1 MAGSLLTVSVAHAQA
16 SNDAPHNPPLW
27 DDALVSAAQQITLGP
42 RPLFLVNDMS
52 ADNDH
57 ERALKASLLSCA
69 AEQTQWQRSPL
80 TIGHRGAPLQFPEH
94 TLESYIAGAQGGA
107 GIMECDVTFTADEE
121 LVCRHSQCD
130 LHYTTNI
137 VETELA
143 EQCNVPPAFDESSG
157 ELLNAADIRC
167 CTSDITLAEFRSLQG
182 TMEGVNTDATSLD
195 EYMAG
200 TPEWRTDLY
209 ATRGTLMSHADS
221 IALFQQLGVQMTPEL
236 KAPEVDMP
244 FTGHSEHSPSEHSP
258 SEHSPSE
265 GGFTQQAY
273 AQKMLDEY
281 KAAGVSPNSVYPQSF
296 NLDDVLYWIE
306 NEPEFAHQAIYLD
319 GRYSDESFDHTDP
332 DTWQPSMTSLVES
345 GVQIIAPPTWM
356 LVEAN
361 PEFGDNEQARRL
373 QPSLYAQRAREAGL
387 SIITWTLERSGPLAE
402 GGHWYHSTTED
413 VIQRDGD
420 KLITLDALVND
431 VGVIG
436 VFSDWPATVAFYDN
450 CAQRGAP

>member
-1 MAGSLLTVSVAHAQA
+1 MAHSDFLTSTFLIGGLLFANIATAQDET
-16 SNDAPHNPPLW
+16 DAKLW
-27 DDALVSAAQQITLGP
+27 DDALVKAAQQVTLGP

-52 ADNDH
+52 TDNDH
-57 ERALKASLLSCA
+57 ERELKASLLSCA

-107 GIMECDVTFTADEE
+107 GILECDVAFTADEE

-130 LHYTTNI
+130 LHATTNI
-137 VETELA
+137 VETDLA
-143 EQCNVPPAFDESSG
+143 EKCSVPPAFDEENG
-157 ELLNAADIRC
+157 ELMNAADIRC

-182 TMEGVNTDATSLD
+182 TMEGVNTDATTLE
-195 EYMAG
+195 EYLAG
-200 TPEWRTDLY
+200 TPEWRTELY

-236 KAPEVDMP
+236 KVPEVEMP
-244 FTGHSEHSPSEHSP
+244 FTGHSE
-258 SEHSPSE
+258 
-265 GGFTQQAY
+265 GFTQQAY
-273 AQKMLDEY
+273 AQKMIDEY
-281 KAAGVSPNSVYPQSF
+281 KSAGVPPSDVFPQSF
-296 NLDDVLYWIE
+296 NLEDVRYWIE
-306 NEPEFAHQAIYLD
+306 HEPEFGNQAVYLD
-319 GRYSDESFDHTDP
+319 GRYSDEDFDHTNP
-332 DTWQPSMTSLVES
+332 DTWQPSMESLVES

-361 PEFGDNEQARRL
+361 PEFGSDELEKRL
-373 QPSLYAQRAREAGL
+373 QPSLYARRAREAGL
-387 SIITWTLERSGPLAE
+387 SMITWTLERSGPLAE
-402 GGHWYHSTTED
+402 GNQWYHSTTED

-420 KLITLDALVND
+420 KLITLDALVNE

-450 CAQRGAP
+450 CALRGAP

>member
-1 MAGSLLTVSVAHAQA
+1 MTFPKFFTATLLAGGLFAANVTHAQT
-16 SNDAPHNPPLW
+16 SNAPSLW
-27 DDALVSAAQQITLGP
+27 DDALVNAAQQVTLGP

-52 ADNDH
+52 ADNEH
-57 ERALKASLLSCA
+57 ERALKASLLACA
-69 AEQTQWQRSPL
+69 AEQAQWQRSPL

-107 GIMECDVTFTADEE
+107 GILECDVAFTADEE

-143 EQCNVPPAFDESSG
+143 EKCSVPPAFDDANG
-157 ELLNAADIRC
+157 ELTNAADIRC

-182 TMEGVNTDATSLD
+182 TMEGVNTDAITLK
-195 EYMAG
+195 EYLAG
-200 TPEWRTDLY
+200 TPEWRTELY

-236 KAPEVDMP
+236 KAPEVEMP
-244 FTGHSEHSPSEHSP
+244 FAGHSEHGDSKQ
-258 SEHSPSE
+258 
-265 GGFTQQAY
+265 GFTQQAY
-273 AQKMLDEY
+273 AQKMIDEY
-281 KAAGVSPNSVYPQSF
+281 RAAGVRPSDVFPQSF

-306 NEPEFAHQAIYLD
+306 YEPEFANQAVYLD
-319 GRYSDESFDHTDP
+319 GRYSDDSFDHTDP
-332 DTWQPSMTSLVES
+332 DTWQPSMQSLVES

-356 LVEAN
+356 LLETN
-361 PEFGDNEQARRL
+361 PDFGSDDQERRL
-373 QPSLYAQRAREAGL
+373 QSSLYAQRAREAGL
-387 SIITWTLERSGPLAE
+387 SMIAWTLERSGPLAE
-402 GGHWYHSTTED
+402 GGQWYHSTTED

-436 VFSDWPATVAFYDN
+436 VFSDWPATVTFYDN

>member
-1 MAGSLLTVSVAHAQA
+1 MKASGFLTTLLVSGGLLAANIAHSQDDT
-16 SNDAPHNPPLW
+16 NITLW
-27 DDALVSAAQQITLGP
+27 DDALVNAAQQVTLGP

-57 ERALKASLLSCA
+57 ERALKASLLNCA

-107 GIMECDVTFTADEE
+107 GILECDVAFTADEE

-137 VETELA
+137 VETDLA
-143 EQCNVPPAFDESSG
+143 EKCSVPPAFNEENG
-157 ELLNAADIRC
+157 ELVNAADIRC
-167 CTSDITLAEFRSLQG
+167 CTSDITLTEFRSLQG
-182 TMEGVNTDATSLD
+182 TMEGVNTDATTLE
-195 EYMAG
+195 EYLAG
-200 TPEWRTDLY
+200 TPEWRTELY

-236 KAPEVDMP
+236 KGPEVEMP
-244 FTGHSEHSPSEHSP
+244 FTGHSE
-258 SEHSPSE
+258 
-265 GGFTQQAY
+265 GFTQQAY
-273 AQKMLDEY
+273 AQKMIDEY
-281 KAAGVSPNSVYPQSF
+281 KAAGIRPRNVYPQSF

-306 NEPEFAHQAIYLD
+306 HEPEFAKQAVYLD
-319 GRYSDESFDHTDP
+319 GRYSDEGFDHTNA
-332 DTWQPSMTSLVES
+332 DTWQPSMQSLVES

-356 LVEAN
+356 LVETN
-361 PEFGDNEQARRL
+361 PEFGNDEQVRRL

-402 GGHWYHSTTED
+402 GGQWYHSTTDD
-413 VIQRDGD
+413 VIQREGD
-420 KLITLDALVND
+420 KLITLDTLVNE

-436 VFSDWPATVAFYDN
+436 VFTDWPATVAFYDN
-450 CAQRGAP
+450 CSQRGAP

>member
-1 MAGSLLTVSVAHAQA
+1 MAYSNFLTSTLLIGGLLTTNIAIAQDET
-16 SNDAPHNPPLW
+16 DAKLW
-27 DDALVSAAQQITLGP
+27 DDALIKAAQQVTLGP

-52 ADNDH
+52 TDNDH
-57 ERALKASLLSCA
+57 ERELKASLLSCA

-107 GIMECDVTFTADEE
+107 GILECDVAFTADEE

-130 LHYTTNI
+130 LHATTNI
-137 VETELA
+137 VETDLA
-143 EQCNVPPAFDESSG
+143 EKCSVPPTFDETSG
-157 ELLNAADIRC
+157 ELNNAADIRC

-182 TMEGVNTDATSLD
+182 TMEGVNTDAATLE
-195 EYMAG
+195 EYLAG
-200 TPEWRTDLY
+200 TPEWRTELY

-236 KAPEVDMP
+236 KAPEVEMP
-244 FTGHSEHSPSEHSP
+244 FTGHSTQ
-258 SEHSPSE
+258 
-265 GGFTQQAY
+265 GFTQQAY
-273 AQKMLDEY
+273 AQKMIDEY
-281 KAAGVSPNSVYPQSF
+281 KSAGVPPSDVFPQSF
-296 NLDDVLYWIE
+296 NLDDVRYWIE
-306 NEPEFAHQAIYLD
+306 HEPEYGNQAVYLD
-319 GRYSDESFDHTDP
+319 GRYSDDAFDHTNP
-332 DTWQPSMTSLVES
+332 DTWQPSMQSLVES

-361 PEFGDNEQARRL
+361 PAFGSDEQAKRL
-373 QPSLYAQRAREAGL
+373 QPSLYARRAQDAGL
-387 SIITWTLERSGPLAE
+387 TMIAWTFERSGPLAE
-402 GGHWYHSTTED
+402 GNQWYHSTTED

-420 KLITLDALVND
+420 KLITLDALVNE

-450 CAQRGAP
+450 CALRGAP

>member
-1 MAGSLLTVSVAHAQA
+1 MKAPGLLTTTFISVGLLAANTAHAQEE
-16 SNDAPHNPPLW
+16 SDAKRW
-27 DDALVSAAQQITLGP
+27 DDALVNAAQQVTLGP

-57 ERALKASLLSCA
+57 ERELKASLLNCA

-107 GIMECDVTFTADEE
+107 GILECDVAFTADEE

-137 VETELA
+137 VETDLA
-143 EQCNVPPAFDESSG
+143 EKCSVPPAFDEENG
-157 ELLNAADIRC
+157 ELVNAADIRC

-182 TMEGVNTDATSLD
+182 TMEGVNTDAATLE
-195 EYMAG
+195 EYLSG
-200 TPEWRTDLY
+200 TPEWRTELY

-236 KAPEVDMP
+236 KAPEVEMP
-244 FTGHSEHSPSEHSP
+244 FTGGSEQA
-258 SEHSPSE
+258 
-265 GGFTQQAY
+265 FTQQAY
-273 AQKMLDEY
+273 AQKMIDEY
-281 KAAGVSPNSVYPQSF
+281 KAAGVPPSDVFPQSF

-306 NEPEFAHQAIYLD
+306 HEPEFGNQAVYLD
-319 GRYSDESFDHTDP
+319 GRYSDESFDHTNP
-332 DTWQPSMTSLVES
+332 DTWQPSMQSLVES

-356 LVEAN
+356 LLETN
-361 PEFGDNEQARRL
+361 PDFGNDELERRL

-387 SIITWTLERSGPLAE
+387 TMIAWTLERSGPLEE
-402 GGHWYHSTTED
+402 GGQWYHSTTED

>member
-1 MAGSLLTVSVAHAQA
+1 MKAPGFLTTMFVSAGLLAANIAHAQEE
-16 SNDAPHNPPLW
+16 SDAKLW
-27 DDALVSAAQQITLGP
+27 DDALVKAAQQVTLGP

-52 ADNDH
+52 TDNDH
-57 ERALKASLLSCA
+57 ERELKASLLSCA

-107 GIMECDVTFTADEE
+107 GILECDVAFTADEE

-130 LHYTTNI
+130 LHSTTNI
-137 VETELA
+137 VETDLA
-143 EQCNVPPAFDESSG
+143 EKCSVPPAFDEENG
-157 ELLNAADIRC
+157 ELMNAADIRC

-182 TMEGVNTDATSLD
+182 TMEGVNTDAATLE
-195 EYMAG
+195 EYLEG
-200 TPEWRTDLY
+200 TPEWRTELY

-236 KAPEVDMP
+236 KVPEVEMP
-244 FTGHSEHSPSEHSP
+244 FTGHSE
-258 SEHSPSE
+258 
-265 GGFTQQAY
+265 GFTQQAY
-273 AQKMLDEY
+273 AQKMIDEY
-281 KAAGVSPNSVYPQSF
+281 KAAGVPPSDVFPQSF

-306 NEPEFAHQAIYLD
+306 HEPEYGNQAVYLD
-319 GRYSDESFDHTDP
+319 GRYSDDAFDHTNP
-332 DTWQPSMTSLVES
+332 DTWQPSMQSLVES

-361 PEFGDNEQARRL
+361 PAFGSDEQAKRL
-373 QPSLYAQRAREAGL
+373 QPSLYARRAQDAGL
-387 SIITWTLERSGPLAE
+387 TMIAWTFERSGPLAE
-402 GGHWYHSTTED
+402 GNQWYHSTTED

-450 CAQRGAP
+450 CALRGAP

>member
-1 MAGSLLTVSVAHAQA
+1 MFVSAGLLAANIAHAQEE
-16 SNDAPHNPPLW
+16 SDAKLW
-27 DDALVSAAQQITLGP
+27 DDALVKAAQQVTLGP

-52 ADNDH
+52 TDNDH
-57 ERALKASLLSCA
+57 ERELKASLLSCA

-107 GIMECDVTFTADEE
+107 GILECDVAFTADEE

-130 LHYTTNI
+130 LHSTTNI
-137 VETELA
+137 VETDLA
-143 EQCNVPPAFDESSG
+143 EKCRVPPAFDEENG
-157 ELLNAADIRC
+157 ELMNAADIRC

-182 TMEGVNTDATSLD
+182 TMEGVNTDAATLE
-195 EYMAG
+195 EYLEG
-200 TPEWRTDLY
+200 TPEWRTELY

-236 KAPEVDMP
+236 KAPEVEMP
-244 FTGHSEHSPSEHSP
+244 FTTHSTK
-258 SEHSPSE
+258 
-265 GGFTQQAY
+265 GFTQQAY
-273 AQKMLDEY
+273 AQKMIDEY
-281 KAAGVSPNSVYPQSF
+281 KSAGVSPSDVFPQSF
-296 NLDDVLYWIE
+296 NLEDVRYWIE
-306 NEPEFAHQAIYLD
+306 HEPEYGNQAVYLD
-319 GRYSDESFDHTDP
+319 GRYSDDAFDHTNP
-332 DTWQPSMTSLVES
+332 DTWQPSMQSLVES

-361 PEFGDNEQARRL
+361 PAFGSDEQAKRL
-373 QPSLYAQRAREAGL
+373 QPSLYARRAQDAGL
-387 SIITWTLERSGPLAE
+387 TMIAWTFERSGPLAE
-402 GGHWYHSTTED
+402 GNQWYHSTTED

-450 CAQRGAP
+450 CALRGAP

>member
-1 MAGSLLTVSVAHAQA
+1 MTSSASLFSLLIAAGLLAANGAYAQET
-16 SNDAPHNPPLW
+16 SNVQEVTEQFW
-27 DDALVSAAQQITLGP
+27 DDALVSAAQQVTLGP

-52 ADNDH
+52 TDNDH
-57 ERALKASLLSCA
+57 ERALKASLLACA
-69 AEQTQWQRSPL
+69 AEQTQWQRSPIA
-80 TIGHRGAPLQFPEH
+80 IGHRGAPLQFPEH

-107 GIMECDVTFTADEE
+107 GIMECDVAFTADEE

-143 EQCNVPPAFDESSG
+143 EKCGVPPEFDEANG
-157 ELLNAADIRC
+157 ELTNAADIRC

-182 TMEGVNTDATSLD
+182 TMEGVNTDATNLE
-195 EYMAG
+195 EYLAG
-200 TPEWRTDLY
+200 TPAWRTELY
-209 ATRGTLMSHADS
+209 ASRGTLMSHADS

-236 KAPEVDMP
+236 KEPDVDMP
-244 FTGHSEHSPSEHSP
+244 FTGHTEQ
-258 SEHSPSE
+258 
-265 GGFTQQAY
+265 GFTQQAY

-281 KAAGVSPNSVYPQSF
+281 KAAGVRPGDVYPQSF
-296 NLDDVLYWIE
+296 NLEDVLYWIE
-306 NEPEFAHQAIYLD
+306 NEPEFGQQAVYLD
-319 GRYSDESFDHTDP
+319 GRYSDESFDHTNP
-332 DTWQPSMTSLVES
+332 DTWQPSMQSLADS

-356 LVEAN
+356 LLEAN
-361 PEFGDNEQARRL
+361 PNFGSDDQEKRL

-387 SIITWTLERSGPLAE
+387 SMIAWTLERSGPLAE
-402 GGHWYHSTTED
+402 GGQWYHSTTED

>member
-1 MAGSLLTVSVAHAQA
+1 MKASGLLTTTFISVGLLAANTTHAQEE
-16 SNDAPHNPPLW
+16 SDAKRW
-27 DDALVSAAQQITLGP
+27 DDALVNAAQQVTLGP

-57 ERALKASLLSCA
+57 ERELKASLLNCA

-107 GIMECDVTFTADEE
+107 GILECDVAFTADEE

-137 VETELA
+137 VETDLA
-143 EQCNVPPAFDESSG
+143 EKCSVPPAFDEENG
-157 ELLNAADIRC
+157 ELVNAADIRC

-182 TMEGVNTDATSLD
+182 TMEGVNTDAATLE
-195 EYMAG
+195 EYLSG
-200 TPEWRTDLY
+200 TPEWRTELY

-236 KAPEVDMP
+236 KAPEVEMP
-244 FTGHSEHSPSEHSP
+244 FTGGSEQA
-258 SEHSPSE
+258 
-265 GGFTQQAY
+265 FTQQAY
-273 AQKMLDEY
+273 AQKMIDEY
-281 KAAGVSPNSVYPQSF
+281 KAAGVPPSDVFPQSF

-306 NEPEFAHQAIYLD
+306 HEPEFGNQAVYLD
-319 GRYSDESFDHTDP
+319 GRYSDGSFDHTNP
-332 DTWQPSMTSLVES
+332 DTWQPSMQSLVES

-356 LVEAN
+356 LLETN
-361 PEFGDNEQARRL
+361 PDFGNDELERRL

-387 SIITWTLERSGPLAE
+387 TMIAWTLERSGPLKE
-402 GGHWYHSTTED
+402 GGQWYHSTTDD

-420 KLITLDALVND
+420 KLITLDALVNE

>member
-1 MAGSLLTVSVAHAQA
+1 MKAPGFLTTMFVSAGLLAANIAHAQEET
-16 SNDAPHNPPLW
+16 DAKLW
-27 DDALVSAAQQITLGP
+27 DDALVKAAQQVTLGP

-57 ERALKASLLSCA
+57 ERELKASLLSCA

-107 GIMECDVTFTADEE
+107 GILECDVAFTADEE

-137 VETELA
+137 VETDLA
-143 EQCNVPPAFDESSG
+143 EKCSVPPAFNEENG
-157 ELLNAADIRC
+157 ELMNAADIRC

-182 TMEGVNTDATSLD
+182 TMEGVNTDATTLE
-195 EYMAG
+195 EYLAG
-200 TPEWRTDLY
+200 TPEWRTELY

-236 KAPEVDMP
+236 KVPEVEMP
-244 FTGHSEHSPSEHSP
+244 FTGHSE
-258 SEHSPSE
+258 
-265 GGFTQQAY
+265 GFTQQTY
-273 AQKMLDEY
+273 AQKMIDEY
-281 KAAGVSPNSVYPQSF
+281 KAAGVPPSDVFPQSF

-306 NEPEFAHQAIYLD
+306 HEPEYGNQAVYLD
-319 GRYSDESFDHTDP
+319 GRYSDDSFDHTNP
-332 DTWQPSMTSLVES
+332 DTWQPSMQSLVES

-361 PEFGDNEQARRL
+361 PEFGSDEQAKRL
-373 QPSLYAQRAREAGL
+373 KPSLYARHAREAGL
-387 SIITWTLERSGPLAE
+387 SIITWTLERSGPLE
-402 GGHWYHSTTED
+402 DGGQWYHSTTDD

>member
-1 MAGSLLTVSVAHAQA
+1 MKPSYLLPNLPITATIILFGLLAANTAHAQEEA
-16 SNDAPHNPPLW
+16 DAKLW
-27 DDALVSAAQQITLGP
+27 DDALVKAAQQVTLGP

-57 ERALKASLLSCA
+57 ERELKASLLSCA

-107 GIMECDVTFTADEE
+107 GILECDVAFTADEE

-137 VETELA
+137 VETDLA
-143 EQCNVPPAFDESSG
+143 EKCSVPPAFDEENG
-157 ELLNAADIRC
+157 ELMNAADIRC

-182 TMEGVNTDATSLD
+182 TMEGVNTDATTLE
-195 EYMAG
+195 EYLAG
-200 TPEWRTDLY
+200 TPEWRTELY

-221 IALFQQLGVQMTPEL
+221 ITLFQQLGVQMTPEL
-236 KAPEVDMP
+236 KVPEVEMP
-244 FTGHSEHSPSEHSP
+244 FTGNSE
-258 SEHSPSE
+258 
-265 GGFTQQAY
+265 GFTQQAY
-273 AQKMLDEY
+273 AQKMIDEY
-281 KAAGVSPNSVYPQSF
+281 KAAGVSPNNVFPQSF

-306 NEPEFAHQAIYLD
+306 HEPEYGNQAVYLD
-319 GRYSDESFDHTDP
+319 GRYSDDSFDHTNP
-332 DTWQPSMTSLVES
+332 DTWQPSMQSLVES

-361 PEFGDNEQARRL
+361 PEFGSDEQARRL
-373 QPSLYAQRAREAGL
+373 QSSLYARRARDAGL
-387 SIITWTLERSGPLAE
+387 SMITWTLERSGPLKE
-402 GGHWYHSTTED
+402 GGQWYHSTTDD

-420 KLITLDALVND
+420 KLVTLDALINY

>member
-1 MAGSLLTVSVAHAQA
+1 MTSSASLFTLLIAGGLLAAHAAYAQEA
-16 SNDAPHNPPLW
+16 SNAQATTSSQSW
-27 DDALVSAAQQITLGP
+27 DDALVSAAQQVTLGP

-52 ADNDH
+52 AENDH
-57 ERALKASLLSCA
+57 ERALKASLLACA
-69 AEQTQWQRSPL
+69 AEQTQWQRSPIA
-80 TIGHRGAPLQFPEH
+80 IGHRGAPLQFPEH
-94 TLESYIAGAQGGA
+94 TLESYIAAAQGGA
-107 GIMECDVTFTADEE
+107 GIMECDVAFTADEE

-130 LHYTTNI
+130 LHFTTNI

-143 EQCNVPPAFDESSG
+143 EKCSVPPAFDETSG
-157 ELLNAADIRC
+157 ELTNAADISC

-182 TMEGVNTDATSLD
+182 TMEGVNTDATHL
-195 EYMAG
+195 EGYLAG
-200 TPEWRTDLY
+200 TPAWRTELY
-209 ATRGTLMSHADS
+209 ASRGTLMSHADS

-236 KAPEVDMP
+236 KVPEVDMP
-244 FTGHSEHSPSEHSP
+244 FTGHTEQ
-258 SEHSPSE
+258 
-265 GGFTQQAY
+265 GLTQQAY

-281 KAAGVSPNSVYPQSF
+281 KAAGVRPGDVYPQSF
-296 NLDDVLYWIE
+296 NLEDVIYWIE
-306 NEPEFAHQAIYLD
+306 NEPEFGQQAVYLD
-319 GRYSDESFDHTDP
+319 GRYSDESFDHTNP
-332 DTWQPSMTSLVES
+332 DTWQPSMQSLADS

-356 LVEAN
+356 LLEAN
-361 PEFGDNEQARRL
+361 PNFGNDDQEKRL

-387 SIITWTLERSGPLAE
+387 SMIAWTLERSGPLAD
-402 GGHWYHSTTED
+402 GGQWYHSTTED

>member
-1 MAGSLLTVSVAHAQA
+1 MAYSDFLTTTLFVGGLLAANAAAAQEEP
-16 SNDAPHNPPLW
+16 DAKFW
-27 DDALVSAAQQITLGP
+27 DDALVKAAQQVTLGP

-57 ERALKASLLSCA
+57 ERELKASLLSCA

-80 TIGHRGAPLQFPEH
+80 AIGHRGAPLQFPEH

-107 GIMECDVTFTADEE
+107 GILECDVAFTADEK

-130 LHYTTNI
+130 LHATTNI
-137 VETELA
+137 VETDLA
-143 EQCNVPPAFDESSG
+143 EKCSVPPTFDETSG
-157 ELLNAADIRC
+157 ELNNAADIRC

-182 TMEGVNTDATSLD
+182 TMEGVDTDATTLE
-195 EYMAG
+195 EYLAG
-200 TPEWRTDLY
+200 TPEWRTELY

-236 KAPEVDMP
+236 KAPEVEMP
-244 FTGHSEHSPSEHSP
+244 FTGHSKQ
-258 SEHSPSE
+258 
-265 GGFTQQAY
+265 GFTQQAY
-273 AQKMLDEY
+273 AQKMIDEY
-281 KAAGVSPNSVYPQSF
+281 KAAGVPPTDVFPQSF
-296 NLDDVLYWIE
+296 NLDDVRYWIE
-306 NEPEFAHQAIYLD
+306 HEPEFGNQAVYLD
-319 GRYSDESFDHTDP
+319 GRYSDEGFDHTNP
-332 DTWQPSMTSLVES
+332 DTWQPSMQSMVES

-361 PEFGDNEQARRL
+361 PAFGSDEQAKRL
-373 QPSLYAQRAREAGL
+373 QPSLYARRAREAGL
-387 SIITWTLERSGPLAE
+387 AMITWTLERSGPLEE
-402 GGHWYHSTTED
+402 GGQWYHSTTED

-450 CAQRGAP
+450 CALRGAP

>member
-1 MAGSLLTVSVAHAQA
+1 MKAHSFLITMLVSGGLLAANTTHAQEET
-16 SNDAPHNPPLW
+16 DAKLW
-27 DDALVSAAQQITLGP
+27 DNALVKAAQQVTLGP

-52 ADNDH
+52 TDNDH
-57 ERALKASLLSCA
+57 ERELKASLLSCA

-107 GIMECDVTFTADEE
+107 GILECDVAFTADEE

-137 VETELA
+137 VETDLA
-143 EQCNVPPAFDESSG
+143 EKCSVPPAFNEENG
-157 ELLNAADIRC
+157 ELTNAADIRC

-182 TMEGVNTDATSLD
+182 TMEGVNTDATTLE
-195 EYMAG
+195 EYLAG
-200 TPEWRTDLY
+200 TPEWRTELY

-236 KAPEVDMP
+236 KVPEVEMP
-244 FTGHSEHSPSEHSP
+244 FTGHSE
-258 SEHSPSE
+258 
-265 GGFTQQAY
+265 GFTQQAY
-273 AQKMLDEY
+273 AQKMIDEY
-281 KAAGVSPNSVYPQSF
+281 KAAGVSPSDVFPQSF

-306 NEPEFAHQAIYLD
+306 HEPEYGNQAVYLD
-319 GRYSDESFDHTDP
+319 GRYSDDSFDHTNP
-332 DTWQPSMTSLVES
+332 DTWQPSMQSLVES

-361 PEFGDNEQARRL
+361 PEFGSDEQAKRL
-373 QPSLYAQRAREAGL
+373 QPSLYARRAREAGL
-387 SIITWTLERSGPLAE
+387 SMITWTLERSGPLE
-402 GGHWYHSTTED
+402 KGGQWYHSTTDD

-420 KLITLDALVND
+420 KLLTLDALVND

>member
-1 MAGSLLTVSVAHAQA
+1 
-16 SNDAPHNPPLW
+16 
-27 DDALVSAAQQITLGP
+27 
-42 RPLFLVNDMS
+42 
-52 ADNDH
+52 
-57 ERALKASLLSCA
+57 
-69 AEQTQWQRSPL
+69 
-80 TIGHRGAPLQFPEH
+80 GAPLQFPEH

-107 GIMECDVTFTADEE
+107 GILECDVAFTADEE

-143 EQCNVPPAFDESSG
+143 EKCSVPPAFDDANG
-157 ELLNAADIRC
+157 ELTNAADIRC

-182 TMEGVNTDATSLD
+182 TMEGVNTDATTLK
-195 EYMAG
+195 EYLAG
-200 TPEWRTDLY
+200 TPEWRTELY

-236 KAPEVDMP
+236 KAPEVEMP
-244 FTGHSEHSPSEHSP
+244 FVGHSEHGDSKQ
-258 SEHSPSE
+258 
-265 GGFTQQAY
+265 GFTQQAY
-273 AQKMLDEY
+273 AQKMIDEY
-281 KAAGVSPNSVYPQSF
+281 RAAGVRPSDVFPQSF

-306 NEPEFAHQAIYLD
+306 YEPEFANQAVYLD
-319 GRYSDESFDHTDP
+319 GRYSDDSFDHTDP
-332 DTWQPSMTSLVES
+332 DTWQPSMQSLVES

-356 LVEAN
+356 LLETN
-361 PEFGDNEQARRL
+361 PDFGSDDQERRL
-373 QPSLYAQRAREAGL
+373 QSSLYAQRAREAGL
-387 SIITWTLERSGPLAE
+387 SMIAWTLERSGPLAE
-402 GGHWYHSTTED
+402 GGQWYHSTTED

-436 VFSDWPATVAFYDN
+436 VFSDWPATVTFYDN

>member
-1 MAGSLLTVSVAHAQA
+1 MKAHSFLITMLVSAGLLAANTAHAQEE
-16 SNDAPHNPPLW
+16 SDAKLW
-27 DDALVSAAQQITLGP
+27 DNALVKAAQQVTLGP

-57 ERALKASLLSCA
+57 ERALKASLLRCA

-107 GIMECDVTFTADEE
+107 GILECDVAFTADEE

-137 VETELA
+137 VETDLA
-143 EQCNVPPAFDESSG
+143 EKCSVPPAFDEENG
-157 ELLNAADIRC
+157 ELMNAADIHC

-182 TMEGVNTDATSLD
+182 TMEGVNTDATSLE
-195 EYMAG
+195 EYLAG
-200 TPEWRTDLY
+200 TPEWRTELY

-236 KAPEVDMP
+236 KVPEVEMP
-244 FTGHSEHSPSEHSP
+244 FTGGSEQA
-258 SEHSPSE
+258 
-265 GGFTQQAY
+265 FTQQAY
-273 AQKMLDEY
+273 AQKMIEEY
-281 KAAGVSPNSVYPQSF
+281 KAAGVPPSDVFPQSF

-306 NEPEFAHQAIYLD
+306 HEPGYGNQAVYLD
-319 GRYSDESFDHTDP
+319 GRYSDDAFNHTNP
-332 DTWQPSMTSLVES
+332 DTWQPSMQSLVES

-356 LVEAN
+356 LLETN
-361 PEFGDNEQARRL
+361 PDFGNDALERRL
-373 QPSLYAQRAREAGL
+373 QPSLYAQRAREEGL
-387 SIITWTLERSGPLAE
+387 TMIAWTLERSGPLEE
-402 GGHWYHSTTED
+402 GGQWYHSTTDD
-413 VIQRDGD
+413 VIQREGD

>member
-1 MAGSLLTVSVAHAQA
+1 MTSSASLFTLLIAGGLLAAHVAYAQEESNAQEVTVSQ
-16 SNDAPHNPPLW
+16 PW
-27 DDALVSAAQQITLGP
+27 DDALVSAAQQVTLGP

-52 ADNDH
+52 AENDH
-57 ERALKASLLSCA
+57 ERALKASLLACA
-69 AEQTQWQRSPL
+69 AEQTQWQRSPIA
-80 TIGHRGAPLQFPEH
+80 IGHRGAPLQFPEH

-107 GIMECDVTFTADEE
+107 GVMECDVAFTADEA

-143 EQCNVPPAFDESSG
+143 EQCSVPPAFDETSG
-157 ELLNAADIRC
+157 ELTNAADIRC

-182 TMEGVNTDATSLD
+182 TMEGVNTDATNLE
-195 EYMAG
+195 EYLAG
-200 TPEWRTDLY
+200 TPVWRTELY
-209 ATRGTLMSHADS
+209 ASRGTLMSHADS

-236 KAPEVDMP
+236 KVPEVDMP
-244 FTGHSEHSPSEHSP
+244 FTGHTEQ
-258 SEHSPSE
+258 
-265 GGFTQQAY
+265 GFTQQEY

-281 KAAGVSPNSVYPQSF
+281 KAAGVRPGDVYPQSF
-296 NLDDVLYWIE
+296 NLEDVLYWIE
-306 NEPEFAHQAIYLD
+306 NEPEFGQQAVYLD
-319 GRYSDESFDHTDP
+319 GRYSDESFDHTNP
-332 DTWQPSMTSLVES
+332 DTWQPNMQTLADS

-356 LVEAN
+356 LLEAN
-361 PEFGDNEQARRL
+361 PNFGNDDQEKRL

-387 SIITWTLERSGPLAE
+387 SMIAWTLERSGPLAD
-402 GGHWYHSTTED
+402 GGQWYHSTTED

-436 VFSDWPATVAFYDN
+436 VFSDWPATIAFYDN